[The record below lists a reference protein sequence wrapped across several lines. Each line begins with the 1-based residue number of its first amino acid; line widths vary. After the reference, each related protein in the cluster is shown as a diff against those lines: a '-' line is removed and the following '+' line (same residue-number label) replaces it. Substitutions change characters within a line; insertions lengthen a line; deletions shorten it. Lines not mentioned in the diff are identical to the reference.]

1 MIGKTLF
8 GAACAAMIM
17 AAAGVS
23 SSAAYADTPRHFLT
37 NAIKGDNSEIM
48 LGRMAAIRGDS
59 QSIREFGKT
68 LVDDHRAARTQAE
81 GVAQQLGVPIPRG
94 SLAKAMNERDRLSG
108 LRSGQFD
115 REFARYM
122 MRDHQKD
129 LAEFRQ
135 EAAAH
140 QGMVSRLAR
149 EQIPTLQKHL
159 DMASALYREPRV
171 AEVET
176 R

>member
-17 AAAGVS
+17 AASGV
-23 SSAAYADTPRHFLT
+23 SSAAYADTPRQFLT
-37 NAIKGDNSEIM
+37 KAIEGDNSEIM
-48 LGRMAAIRGDS
+48 LGRIAENRGDS

-81 GVAQQLGVPIPRG
+81 GVAQQLGVPIPHNPV
-94 SLAKAMNERDRLSG
+94 AKAMDERERLAG
-108 LRSGQFD
+108 LRSEQFD

-122 MRDHQKD
+122 MKDHQQD
-129 LAEFRQ
+129 LAEFRK

-140 QGMVSRLAR
+140 QGMVSKMAR
-149 EQIPTLQKHL
+149 EQLPTLEKHL

-171 AEVET
+171 AEAET